1 MVQVILP
8 AHLRTLA
15 GVSGDVWLDLAPP
28 VTVAAILDAVEA
40 RFPPL
45 LGTIRDAR
53 SGQRRPFVRFYACE
67 EDLSHDSPDALLPAA
82 VAEGREPF
90 WIIGAIAGG

>member
-1 MVQVILP
+1 MVQIILP

-15 GVSGDVWLDLAPP
+15 GVSGEVWLDLAPP

-45 LGTIRDAR
+45 LGTIRDAQSR
-53 SGQRRPFVRFYACE
+53 QRRPFVRFYACE
-67 EDLSHDSPDALLPAA
+67 EDLSHDDPDTPLPTA

>member
-1 MVQVILP
+1 MVQIILP

-15 GVSGDVWLDLAPP
+15 GVSGEVWLELAPP

-45 LGTIRDAR
+45 LGTIRDAQSR
-53 SGQRRPFVRFYACE
+53 KRRPFVRFYACE
-67 EDLSHDSPDALLPAA
+67 EDLSHDDPDTPLPAA